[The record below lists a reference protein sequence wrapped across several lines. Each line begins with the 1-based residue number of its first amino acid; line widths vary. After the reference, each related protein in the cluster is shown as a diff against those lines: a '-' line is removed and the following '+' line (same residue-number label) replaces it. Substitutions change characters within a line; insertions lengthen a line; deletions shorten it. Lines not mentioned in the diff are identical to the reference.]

1 MYITRTG
8 RQQQLTPTPR
18 RGVVGRGWGALA
30 GFLFLRLSVT
40 QLLHGF
46 RHRRLLGSIGQNNT
60 TPLDEDCLR
69 MRMRPAKR
77 AAAYDT
83 AGAQGCRSV
92 SKAVRQDF
100 VSW

>member
-1 MYITRTG
+1 
-8 RQQQLTPTPR
+8 
-18 RGVVGRGWGALA
+18 
-30 GFLFLRLSVT
+30 
-40 QLLHGF
+40 
-46 RHRRLLGSIGQNNT
+46 
-60 TPLDEDCLR
+60 

-92 SKAVRQDF
+92 SKAVRQVF